1 MSELTSWQT
10 VLIHGSHTRSV
21 TAIEIPHTLADMCWL
36 FSLDLLDEIYKLNM
50 KLPLL
55 QVKTDSDEIM

>member
-21 TAIEIPHTLADMCWL
+21 TAIEIPHTLAHMCWL